1 MWRER
6 EMKSQSFRRRAALI
20 LATVAL
26 VAAASMASA
35 QTFTQLHNFDGTDGA
50 NPNAALVQATDGNL
64 YGTTA
69 TGGANS
75 CIILEVNGC
84 GTVFKITP
92 SGTLTTLHSFDFTD
106 GAGPNALIQATDGN
120 FYGITEEG
128 GANTTCNSDYGCGTI
143 FKITPSGTVTTLYNF
158 CSQSDCPDGEWPL
171 AGLVQATDGNLYGT
185 TSGGANAAGTVFKI
199 TSSGT
204 LTTLYRFCSQSGCTD
219 GTVPSGTLVQAT
231 DGNLY
236 GTTGA
241 DGANG
246 RGGTVFRITPRGTLT
261 TLYSFCSQDG
271 CADGSVPNALIQA
284 TGGNF
289 YSTTYLGGAYDY
301 GTVFKIT
308 PRGTLTTLY
317 SFCSQSGC
325 PDGRLPSVGLMQA
338 TDGNFYGTTP
348 LRGIH
353 SQGGTV
359 FKITPRGRLTKLYSF
374 CTQSGCPDG
383 NGAAGLTQA
392 TNGELYGTTGGG
404 GAYSD
409 GTVFSLSVGLGPFV
423 ETQPTSSKVGAAVK
437 ILGTNLTGAT
447 AVSFNGTAAVFKV
460 VSKTLIKA
468 TVPAGATTGF
478 VAVTTPG
485 GTLTS
490 DVPFRVRP

>member
-1 MWRER
+1 M
-6 EMKSQSFRRRAALI
+6 

-35 QTFTQLHNFDGTDGA
+35 QTFTQLHNFDITDGA
-50 NPNAALVQATDGNL
+50 NPYAALVQATDGNL
-64 YGTTA
+64 YGTTEQ
-69 TGGANS
+69 GGANS
-75 CIILEVNGC
+75 CIILEANGC

-106 GAGPNALIQATDGN
+106 GAGPNAGLIQATDGN
-120 FYGITEEG
+120 FYGTTGVG

-143 FKITPSGTVTTLYNF
+143 FKITPGGTVTTLYNF
-158 CSQSDCPDGEWPL
+158 CSQSNCPDGEWPS
-171 AGLVQATDGNLYGT
+171 AGLVQATNGNLYGT
-185 TSGGANAAGTVFKI
+185 TSAGANAAGTVFKI
-199 TSSGT
+199 TPGGT
-204 LTTLYRFCSQSGCTD
+204 LTTLYSFCSQSGCTD
-219 GTVPSGTLVQAT
+219 GSVPSGTLVQAT

-246 RGGTVFRITPRGTLT
+246 GGGTVFKITPKGTLT
-261 TLYSFCSQDG
+261 TLYSFCSQGG
-271 CADGSVPNALIQA
+271 CADGSGPSGLIQA
-284 TGGNF
+284 TDGNF
-289 YSTTYLGGAYDY
+289 YGTTYLGGAYGY
-301 GTVFKIT
+301 GSVFKIT
-308 PRGTLTTLY
+308 PSGTLTTLY

-325 PDGRLPSVGLMQA
+325 PDGRLPSVGLTQA

-348 LRGIH
+348 LRGSH

-359 FKITPRGRLTKLYSF
+359 FKITPRGTLTTLHRF
-374 CTQSGCPDG
+374 CTETGCPDG
-383 NGAAGLTQA
+383 AGAAAGLMQA
-392 TNGELYGTTGGG
+392 TNGNLYATTGGG

-437 ILGTNLTGAT
+437 ILGTNLTGTT
-447 AVSFNGTAAVFKV
+447 AVSFNGKTAVFEV
-460 VSKTLIKA
+460 VSKSLIKA
-468 TVPAGATTGF
+468 KVPASATTGF
-478 VAVTTPG
+478 VTVTTPG

-490 DVPFRVRP
+490 NVPFRVRP